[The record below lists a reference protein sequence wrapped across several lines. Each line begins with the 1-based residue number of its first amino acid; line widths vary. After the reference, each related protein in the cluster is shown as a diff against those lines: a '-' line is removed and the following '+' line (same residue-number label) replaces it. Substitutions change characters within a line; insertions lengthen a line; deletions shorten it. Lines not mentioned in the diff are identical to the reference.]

1 MSKSGVWGGSFEMRA
16 LWAMG
21 HKVTV
26 ATGCYQRRLRLRQ
39 HSPAFV
45 ELGRTDPVLWHRAEC
60 HFDVFI
66 APVS

>member
-1 MSKSGVWGGSFEMRA
+1 MRV

-26 ATGCYQRRLRLRQ
+26 ATGCYKSKLRLRQ
-39 HSPAFV
+39 HSPDFV
-45 ELGRTDPVLWHRAEC
+45 ELGSTDPVLWHRAEC
-60 HFDVFI
+60 HFDVLV